1 MDALEVREAVAA
13 ELRERLSS
21 KQADGDLEA
30 IVAARCDAD
39 EEFRGYLEAREQ
51 TATRLVEGV
60 QRALRGTGTKLSVTE
75 VSAGWSPRGLR
86 LADLL
91 ERIDGLMLP
100 DATDEADETTRQ
112 VALAR
117 SARRNIELLI
127 SQWGSDE
134 LDPGSHE
141 FAVRLERIARL
152 NVNRVAVY
160 NFGLLRPETL
170 RRIGRLV
177 REALVG

>member
-1 MDALEVREAVAA
+1 MAR
-13 ELRERLSS
+13 ELRDRLAC
-21 KQADGDLEA
+21 KQASNDLDA
-30 IVAARCDAD
+30 TVAARCDAD

-60 QRALRGTGTKLSVTE
+60 PRALRGTGTKLSVTDAS
-75 VSAGWSPRGLR
+75 VGWSPRGLR

-117 SARRNIELLI
+117 SARPR
-127 SQWGSDE
+127 
-134 LDPGSHE
+134 H
-141 FAVRLERIARL
+141 
-152 NVNRVAVY
+152 RVADQPV
-160 NFGLLRPETL
+160 GLR
-170 RRIGRLV
+170 
-177 REALVG
+177 